1 MEEDKFMRD
10 IVLYSHSG
18 SKNHGCEAIVRGTA
32 KILDGMERISLL
44 SHEKD
49 EDLLYKIDEI
59 VDVKQGKFPIN
70 KKSLDFFKAYMA
82 LKLKKDTSKMDVLQ
96 FKDGLNS
103 IKEDSIAISI
113 GGDTY
118 CYSDVYNQV
127 ELHKMYGKKA
137 YKTVLW
143 GCSVEPKLL
152 EDEKIAQDIKDYDL
166 IITRE
171 SISYEALKKVNENT
185 YLYPD
190 PAFQLDKVD
199 VKLPKGFIENNTVG
213 INLSPLVIKK
223 ENSDGITLKNYENL
237 IKHIIENTDMNIA
250 LIPHVVWEHNDDREP
265 LRYLYDKFKHTN
277 KVVMIEDANCMELK
291 GYISKCRFFIG
302 ARTHATIAAY
312 STCVPTL
319 VVGYSVKA
327 RGIAKDLFGT
337 YENYVLPVQ
346 SLDKKI
352 DLLNAFKWIE
362 SNENTIKLNLKRNMK
377 SYKNKSSEVFERI
390 LSMVGDK

>member
-32 KILDGMERISLL
+32 KILDGMGRISLL

-59 VDVKQGKFPIN
+59 VDVKQGKFHIN
-70 KKSLDFFKAYMA
+70 KKSLDFLKAYMA

-127 ELHKMYGKKA
+127 ALHKMYGKKA

-171 SISYEALKKVNENT
+171 SISYEALKKVNKNT

-190 PAFQLDKVD
+190 PAFQLDKAD

-223 ENSDGITLKNYENL
+223 ENSNGITLKNYENL
-237 IKHIIENTDMNIA
+237 IEHIIQNTDMNIA

-265 LRYLYDKFKHTN
+265 LRYLYDKFKNTN
-277 KVVMIEDANCMELK
+277 RVVMIEDANCMELK

-346 SLDKKI
+346 ELKKEN
-352 DLLNAFKWIE
+352 DLLDSFKWIYNNE
-362 SNENTIKLNLKRNMK
+362 SGIKERLDKFIP
-377 SYKNKSSEVFERI
+377 SYKEKGI
-390 LSMVGDK
+390 KAKDKVEKLLK

>member
-1 MEEDKFMRD
+1 MRD

-32 KILDGMERISLL
+32 KILNGMGRISLL

-59 VDVKQGKFPIN
+59 VDVKQGKFSIN
-70 KKSLDFFKAYMA
+70 KKSVDFLKAYMA
-82 LKLKKDTSKMDVLQ
+82 LKLKNDTSKMDVLQ

-152 EDEKIAQDIKDYDL
+152 EDKKIAQDIKDYDL

-171 SISYEALKKVNENT
+171 SISYEALKKVNKNT

-190 PAFQLDKVD
+190 PAFQLDKAD

-223 ENSDGITLKNYENL
+223 ENSEGITLKNYENL
-237 IKHIIENTDMNIA
+237 IEHIIQNTDMNIA

-265 LRYLYDKFKHTN
+265 LKYLYDKFKDTN
-277 KVVMIEDANCMELK
+277 RVVMIEDANCMELK

-327 RGIAKDLFGT
+327 RGIAKDLFDT
-337 YENYVLPVQ
+337 YDNYVLPVQ
-346 SLDKKI
+346 SLDTKN
-352 DLLNAFKWIE
+352 DLLNAFKWIK
-362 SNENTIKLNLKRNMK
+362 SNENAIKLNLKRNIK
-377 SYKNKSSEVFERI
+377 SYKNKSSEVFKII
-390 LSMVGDK
+390 LNMVGDK